1 MHGLNARVIESIIQS
16 VDNEEEFVPP
26 AAWSWVSD
34 LVHMIDMIMHLL
46 GLGVAKAVNRDL
58 IQTWLTQH
66 KVFSSFNQVAA
77 GKLESVKALQL
88 SWCKAMPMHWAQ
100 RQSRLMGL

>member
-1 MHGLNARVIESIIQS
+1 VHGLNARVIESIIQS

-66 KVFSSFNQVAA
+66 KVLSSFNQVTT
-77 GKLESVKALQL
+77 GSEGIMTVMVQGNV
-88 SWCKAMPMHWAQ
+88 HWVG
-100 RQSRLMGL
+100 RQSRWVGL